1 MPRRSI
7 LVRSMLPLW
16 FAAACSTVTTVP
28 GPEAERALGV
38 AEAALLAKDFDATE
52 NALAPLADEACPRR
66 LRDRRDVA
74 LARVHLGRGDLWDAY
89 LVLERFPDDHPH
101 SDLRPQVG
109 EMVWDLGSRLAA
121 SDGGFLFFWSDRR
134 AGRTALEHL
143 VSRHPDSPHGGEA
156 LRILGDMAF
165 ADADYVR
172 AQERYR
178 DLMLNYPDSEW
189 FTHAQYRFAMSV
201 VASLEGPDYDLDR
214 MEHATR
220 ELRDFLARKPE
231 NALAVAEAQTA
242 LAQVLEWR
250 ADRHL
255 RIAAFYRRV
264 GNEPGYRH
272 HVQVAA
278 GPEFARTS
286 FAPAAQEALAAIRAA
301 EATPIGAKP

>member
-1 MPRRSI
+1 MSRRPF
-7 LVRSMLPLW
+7 LLRAALPLW
-16 FAAACSTVTTVP
+16 FAASCTTVTAVP
-28 GPEAERALGV
+28 GPDAERALTK
-38 AEAALLAKDFDATE
+38 AESALLASDQDTAE
-52 NALAPLADEACPRR
+52 AALAPLADEACPRR

-74 LARVHLGRGDLWDAY
+74 LARVHFDRGDRWDAY
-89 LVLERFPDDHPH
+89 LVLERFADDYPH

-109 EMVWDLGSRLAA
+109 EMVWEIGKQLSA

-143 VSRHPDSPHGGEA
+143 ISRHPDSPHGGDA

-165 ADADYVR
+165 VDADYVL

-189 FTHAQYRFAMSV
+189 FVHAQYRFAMSV

-231 NALAVAEAQTA
+231 NTAAVAEAEAA
-242 LAQVLEWR
+242 LARVLEWR

-264 GNEPGYRH
+264 GNDAGHRH
-272 HVQVAA
+272 HVQIAA
-278 GPEFARTS
+278 GPEFATTP
-286 FAPAAQEALAAIRAA
+286 FAAAAKEQLAAILAA
-301 EATPIGAKP
+301 EANPVGAKP

>member
-1 MPRRSI
+1 MPRRQF
-7 LVRSMLPLW
+7 LLRSVLPLW
-16 FAAACSTVTTVP
+16 LAAACSTVTTVP
-28 GPEAERALGV
+28 GPDAERALTR
-38 AEAALLAKDFDATE
+38 AETALLAKDPDTAEDA
-52 NALAPLADEACPRR
+52 LDPLADEACPRR

-74 LARVHLGRGDLWDAY
+74 LARMHLGRGDLWDAY
-89 LVLERFPDDHPH
+89 LVLERFPDEYPH

-109 EMVWDLGSRLAA
+109 EMVWGIGDQLAV

-143 VSRHPDSPHGGEA
+143 VSRHPDSPHGGDA

-231 NALAVAEAQTA
+231 NAQAVAEAESA
-242 LAQVLEWR
+242 LARVLEWR

-264 GNEPGYRH
+264 GNDPGYRH

-278 GPEFARTS
+278 GPEFASTP
-286 FAPAAQEALAAIRAA
+286 FAAAAQEALAAIRAA
-301 EATPIGAKP
+301 EAAPVGAKP

>member
-1 MPRRSI
+1 MLRRPF
-7 LVRSMLPLW
+7 LLRSVLPLW
-16 FAAACSTVTTVP
+16 FAAACSSVTAVP
-28 GPEAERALGV
+28 GPEAERGLGV
-38 AEAALLAKDFDATE
+38 AEAALLAKDFDAAE
-52 NALAPLADEACPRR
+52 AALDPLADEACPRR

-74 LARVHLGRGDLWDAY
+74 LARMHLGRGDLWDAY

-109 EMVWDLGSRLAA
+109 EMVWDLGSKLAA

-143 VSRHPDSPHGGEA
+143 VSRHPDSPHGGDA

-220 ELRDFLARKPE
+220 ELRDFLARRPE
-231 NALAVAEAQTA
+231 NAEAVAQAETA
-242 LAQVLEWR
+242 LARVLEWR

-278 GPEFARTS
+278 GPEFANTP
-286 FAPAAQEALAAIRAA
+286 FAAAAQEALAAIRAA
-301 EATPIGAKP
+301 DAAPGAKP

>member
-1 MPRRSI
+1 MPRRPF
-7 LVRSMLPLW
+7 LLRSLLPLW
-16 FAAACSTVTTVP
+16 LATACSSVTVVP
-28 GPEAERALGV
+28 GPEAELALGR
-38 AEAALLAKDFDATE
+38 AEAALLANNPDDAE
-52 NALAPLADEACPRR
+52 NALDPLADEACPRR

-109 EMVWDLGSRLAA
+109 EMVWDIGSKLAA

-189 FTHAQYRFAMSV
+189 FKHAQYRFAMSV
-201 VASLEGPDYDLDR
+201 VATLEGPDYDLDR

-220 ELRDFLARKPE
+220 ELRDFLARRPE
-231 NALAVAEAQTA
+231 NVEAGAEAEAALAR
-242 LAQVLEWR
+242 VLEWR

-264 GNEPGYRH
+264 GNEAGYRH

-278 GPEFARTS
+278 GPEFANTP
-286 FAPAAQEALAAIRAA
+286 FAAAAQEALAAIRAA
-301 EATPIGAKP
+301 DAAPGARP

>member
-1 MPRRSI
+1 MPRRPF
-7 LVRSMLPLW
+7 LLRTTLPLLL
-16 FAAACSTVTTVP
+16 AAACSTITTVP
-28 GPEAERALGV
+28 GPEAETALLRAETALLAKGHDA
-38 AEAALLAKDFDATE
+38 AEAALD
-52 NALAPLADEACPRR
+52 PLADEACPRR
-66 LRDRRDVA
+66 LRDRRDLA
-74 LARVHLGRGDLWDAY
+74 LARVHFGRGDLWDAY
-89 LVLERFPDDHPH
+89 LVLERFADDHPH

-109 EMVWDLGSRLAA
+109 EMIWVIGEQLAG

-143 VSRHPDSPHGGEA
+143 ISRHPDSPHGGEA

-231 NALAVAEAQTA
+231 NAQAVAEAENA
-242 LAQVLEWR
+242 LARVLDWR

-264 GNEPGYRH
+264 GNEAGYRH

-278 GPEFARTS
+278 GSEFATTA
-286 FAPAAQEALAAIRAA
+286 FAATAQAALAEIRAA
-301 EATPIGAKP
+301 DRTPVGAKP